1 MPLASE
7 PERLAG
13 LARLEIRAL
22 TAVEGL
28 TGGQHHSSLH
38 GASTTF
44 AQHRA
49 YVPGDDLRH
58 LDWKLMARSDR
69 NIVRQYEEETDLTA
83 AIVVDAS
90 ASMNYSSLAWS
101 KWEYATWL
109 AAALTQLLWMQND
122 KCALGISGNSGLQEW
137 LPPRRGDAQ
146 RQNVFQAL
154 EQTQAQG
161 GDDGALALESCLEKL
176 TKRGLVIWI
185 GDCLG
190 NPQTM
195 IQAAAKVLHRGH
207 DLIVLRILDPAEID
221 FPFGRST
228 RFLDLEGEDSLI
240 ADPRAIRLAYLEEF
254 ENHAQEL
261 RLGLRSLNADFL
273 RLPTDLPFE
282 VGIRKLL
289 SKRTNRHRRAGR

>member
-1 MPLASE
+1 MPLASD

-28 TGGQHHSSLH
+28 TGGQHPSSLH

-49 YVPGDDLRH
+49 YVPGDDLRY

-83 AIVVDAS
+83 TVLVDAS
-90 ASMNYSSLAWS
+90 ASMTYSSLAWS

-109 AAALTQLLWMQND
+109 AAALAQLLWMQND
-122 KCALGISGNSGLQEW
+122 KCALGISGNDGLHEW
-137 LPPRRGDAQ
+137 LPPRRGESQRHSIFQILENAQ
-146 RQNVFQAL
+146 P
-154 EQTQAQG
+154 QG
-161 GDDGALALESCLEKL
+161 ASDGSLALEACLEQL

-207 DLIVLRILDPAEID
+207 DLMVLRTLDPAEID

-240 ADPRAIRLAYLEEF
+240 ADPRAIRRAYLEEF
-254 ENHAQEL
+254 ERHAQEL
-261 RLGLRSLNADFL
+261 RLGLRALDTEFQ
-273 RLPTDLPFE
+273 RLPTDQPFE
-282 VGIRKLL
+282 VGIRELL
-289 SKRTNRHRRAGR
+289 TRRTGRHRRAGR